1 MLIRDWSSDVCS
13 SDLDWLMAAEYIA
26 LEHERLRQ
34 APKIVLCERG
44 VTAPHTHRATSRFLI
59 DLQVIPA
66 VQEVTH
72 LPIMSDPSHATFW
85 QPWVKRSEEHT
96 SELQSLMR
104 LSYAVFCLTKKQ

>member
-1 MLIRDWSSDVCS
+1 MPAMLKRGFGNS
-13 SDLDWLMAAEYIA
+13 LRDWLMAAEYIA

-66 VQEVTH
+66 AQEVTH
-72 LPIMSDPSHATFW
+72 LPIMSDPSNATFW
-85 QPWVKRSEEHT
+85 QPWVESMIDRKST
-96 SELQSLMR
+96 R
-104 LSYAVFCLTKKQ
+104 LNSSN